1 VPDEGSEAE
10 LITSDSEHEA
20 TLKDESADSQTPEMV
35 NDEAHAVST
44 STTATRGLNLQT
56 SEELNKRN
64 RPVLVTDL
72 KTPQQKLS
80 ESNKE

>member
-1 VPDEGSEAE
+1 
-10 LITSDSEHEA
+10 
-20 TLKDESADSQTPEMV
+20 MV
-35 NDEAHAVST
+35 NDEAHAVFT

-56 SEELNKRN
+56 SKELNKRN